1 MGSQG
6 LAISATIINMKT
18 LKFKLYNHQRNR
30 YLKRS
35 INAAGVIY
43 NHCIALH
50 RRYYRMYGNHLNCA
64 KLQSYRVK
72 LRKRKPFW
80 QTVGSQAVQE
90 FCQRIERAYL
100 LFFKHHKKGVSP
112 PGFKKIK
119 KYKSFTLKPAGYKF
133 IGGTRVNIAN
143 RVYQYWNSRE
153 IQETVKTSTIKR
165 TALGELLMIV
175 VVDDVRE
182 PEAKFKTGKIAG
194 FDFGGKTFLT
204 ISDGTKIELPQFLKQ
219 SINAIKTASR
229 QHFQIRKESANRER
243 ATKNLVR
250 KHEDVANR
258 RCDWFWKMA
267 HELTDKFDMLCFET
281 LNLKGMQRLWGR
293 KISDLAFGEFLQ
305 ILEWVAKKK
314 NKQVIF
320 VDQWYPSSKTCNHC
334 GHVLKKLDLNTRE
347 WRCPS
352 CQNVNDRDENAAKNI
367 QAVGASTVRL
377 GDVRQARLAIAV

>member
-6 LAISATIINMKT
+6 VAISATIINMKT
-18 LKFKLYNHQRNR
+18 LKLKLYNHQRNR

-35 INAAGVIY
+35 INAAEVIY
-43 NHCIALH
+43 NHWIALH

-90 FCQRIERAYL
+90 LCQRIERAYL

-119 KYKSFTLKPAGYKF
+119 KYKSFTLKPGGYKF
-133 IGGTRVNIAN
+133 IGDKRVKIAN

-153 IQETVKTSTIKR
+153 IEETVKTLTIKR

-175 VVDDVRE
+175 VVDDYRKQT
-182 PEAKFKTGKIAG
+182 AKFKTGKIAG
-194 FDFGGKTFLT
+194 FDLGWKTFLT
-204 ISDGTKIELPQFLKQ
+204 ISDGTKIESPQFLKQ
-219 SINAIKTASR
+219 SINAIKTASC
-229 QHFQIRKESANRER
+229 QHSQKRKESPNRER
-243 ATKNLVR
+243 ARKNLVS

-258 RCDWFWKMA
+258 RCNWFWKMA
-267 HELTDKFDMLCFET
+267 HELTDKFDVLCFET
-281 LNLKGMQRLWGR
+281 LNIKGMQRLWIR

-305 ILEWVAKKK
+305 ILQWIASKKR
-314 NKQVIF
+314 KQVVF
-320 VDQWYPSSKTCNHC
+320 LWRGYPLSKTCSDC
-334 GHVLKKLDLNTRE
+334 GHVLESLDISVRE
-347 WRCPS
+347 WRWPS
-352 CQNVNDRDENAAKNI
+352 CQSMNGQDENAA
-367 QAVGASTVRL
+367 
-377 GDVRQARLAIAV
+377 